1 MHVRVSSV
9 SRRGRTYQYAQLVE
23 SVRRQRDGQPIH
35 RVVANLGRITD
46 PVQLDNLKAA
56 FAANRSGERLVPVV
70 ASAPEPA
77 AAAARP
83 RRPQAILDYLD
94 VAVVVETLRQL
105 GLTDELARLLPQAG
119 SEVAPDRI
127 VEALVVHRCLEPES
141 KLQAVR
147 WFPHTALPELL
158 GVSPAQFNN
167 TRLHRV
173 LEQLEQVEP
182 ELMRAVSR
190 CCHEQHGRFA
200 TLFLDVTDTWFV
212 GDGPELAKRGRVKEG
227 MVRQKIG
234 IVLLCSEQGHP
245 LRWEVL
251 EGASA
256 EGPAMLGVMRTV
268 QRVPWLQRIPIVC
281 DRALGYN
288 AYIAELLDA
297 KVRFVTALIAPEF
310 DSYGVELPAANF
322 ADLPVARLR
331 DELPQCTA
339 EAAARARQS
348 PELQRLS
355 DTLFI
360 KDLGIVNCP
369 TDETQIKDTRTT
381 SSGALRIAE
390 ALEESKAC
398 GKFVTYAAAAR
409 TVGLSPQRGIQ
420 YRALLRLDA
429 DLRQQVQE
437 GRVDGH
443 SLDRVRKVAQLGDP
457 QQQREAFAE
466 LLREVP
472 SYHAPT
478 APSAAASLTQQQAE
492 RPKPKRVRCV
502 LYFNPQIFARQR
514 WTAQTKVDAV
524 LSTVQ
529 KLNAQ
534 LAQPRTRLEPK
545 HARRRVEDKLR
556 HHDLLTAFHIE
567 TESVEV
573 AGRTCAQLRVALDPV
588 QWRQRRSTD
597 GFTVLV
603 AHPELKCTAAELSQ
617 SYRAKS
623 AVEHDFHV
631 IKSVVKLR
639 PVRHRTDVKVRAHV
653 ALCMLALA
661 VERELTLR
669 LQKEGISAEQALKQL
684 RPIRLSLHTSRNARS
699 DTYVLPQI
707 GARELQL
714 LRRLGLMRL
723 ADERELVAAL
733 TPRSEFGSTEPTE
746 TA

>member
-1 MHVRVSSV
+1 VHVRVSSV
-9 SRRGRTYQYAQLVE
+9 TRRGKTYEYAQLVE
-23 SVRRQRDGQPIH
+23 SVRRDRDGQPVH

-56 FAANRSGERLVPVV
+56 FVANRSGQRLVPVV
-70 ASAPEPA
+70 ASAAEPRA
-77 AAAARP
+77 LTARP

-105 GLTDELARLLPQAG
+105 GLTDELARLLPRAE
-119 SEVAPDRI
+119 SEVGPDRI
-127 VEALVVHRCLEPES
+127 VEALVVQRCLEPES
-141 KLQAVR
+141 KLEAVR
-147 WFPHTALPELL
+147 WFPRTALPELL

-167 TRLHRV
+167 TRVHRV
-173 LEQLEQVEP
+173 LGQLEAMEQ
-182 ELMRAVSR
+182 ELMRALSR

-212 GDGPELAKRGRVKEG
+212 GDGPDLAKRGKVKEG

-268 QRVPWLQRIPIVC
+268 QRVPWLEQVPIVC
-281 DRALGYN
+281 DRAMGYN
-288 AYIAELLDA
+288 AYLAELLDA
-297 KVRFVTALIAPEF
+297 KVRFVTALVAPEY

-339 EAAARARQS
+339 EAAARARATTDLEQ
-348 PELQRLS
+348 LS
-355 DTLFI
+355 DKLFI

-369 TDETQIKDTRTT
+369 SDETQTQDTRTT
-381 SSGALRIAE
+381 SSAALRIAQGI
-390 ALEESKAC
+390 EESKAC

-409 TVGLSPQRGIQ
+409 AVGLSPQWGTQ
-420 YRALLRLDA
+420 YRALTRLDP

-443 SLDRVRKVAQLGDP
+443 SLDRVLKVAHLQD
-457 QQQREAFAE
+457 QQQRRTAFAE
-466 LLREVP
+466 LLRQVP
-472 SYHAPT
+472 SYQGPT
-478 APSAAASLTQQQAE
+478 AQTAAKRSVQ
-492 RPKPKRVRCV
+492 PKPERSKPRRVRCV
-502 LYFNPQIFARQR
+502 LYFNPEIFARQR
-514 WTAQTKVDAV
+514 WIAQSKVDVV
-524 LSTVQ
+524 LGTAE
-529 KLNAQ
+529 KLNQQ

-545 HARRRVEDKLR
+545 HARRRLEDKLR
-556 HHDLLTAFHIE
+556 YHDLLTAFQVE
-567 TESVEV
+567 TEWLPIE
-573 AGRTCAQLRVALDPV
+573 ARTCPQLRVTLDQA
-588 QWRQRRSTD
+588 QWRRRRSLD
-597 GFTVLV
+597 GFSVLV
-603 AHPELKCTAAELSQ
+603 AHPELKRTAAELCR
-617 SYRAKS
+617 SYRAKA

-669 LQKEGISAEQALKQL
+669 LQQEGISAERALRQL
-684 RPIRLSLHTSRNARS
+684 EPNRLSLYGARQAGS
-699 DTYVLPQI
+699 DAYVLPHI
-707 GARELQL
+707 GAEDLAL
-714 LRRLGLMRL
+714 LRRLGLTRL
-723 ADERELVAAL
+723 VDERELVAVL